1 MLEAENREN
10 RKSKGVKK
18 REQIVDHNNK
28 FTILLL
34 YTYTTILLIERWIQI
49 GGSDYDLII
58 QQREI
63 LEEVIERGRF
73 FVYKMRINDWNQK

>member
-34 YTYTTILLIERWIQI
+34 YTYTTTIFFYFLLLSYGHSIRP
-49 GGSDYDLII
+49 GL
-58 QQREI
+58 
-63 LEEVIERGRF
+63 
-73 FVYKMRINDWNQK
+73 NP